1 MRIAFDARHIGDFG
15 IGTYIRN
22 LIKSFARIGQEN
34 EYVLVCL
41 PANERDFKSLPQNFR
56 VVPWRLTDRDWNDN
70 FAFPAFLGK
79 LRADL
84 HHIPLNR
91 VPLLMRRPYVVTIH
105 DMSRHVFPEH
115 SGLAQQISIWKSRRG
130 LMRAESVMT
139 VSAATRRDIENVL
152 GVPHSRIKLIYNAID
167 NGFLRASQSDR
178 NQRRRLL
185 ERYGVNYPYLL
196 YAGNIRPQKNIP
208 RLIEAFAVLR
218 SELANHPEYNA
229 IRLLVI
235 GGDISQ
241 QPAVRLAANRSGSS
255 GFIRFFGFVP
265 QETLLAFYESAS
277 AFVFPSLYEGFG
289 LPPLEAMAAGTPVL
303 ASNASSLPEVVGDAA
318 LLVNPENV
326 FEIARG
332 LKEILV
338 DQDLRVSLVALGFK
352 NLERFSWDQTAAAV
366 LATYREAA
374 ALVRASSR

>member
-22 LIKSFARIGQEN
+22 LVQTLARIDSEN
-34 EYVLVCL
+34 EYVLVCS
-41 PANERDFKSLPQNFR
+41 PDNERDFTGLPANFR
-56 VVPWRLTDRDWNDN
+56 VAPWRLTDRDWNDN

-115 SGLAQQISIWKSRRG
+115 SGLAQQISVWKSRRG

-139 VSAATRRDIENVL
+139 VSAATRRDIENML
-152 GVPHSRIKLIYNAID
+152 GVPHSHIKLIYNAID
-167 NGFLRASQSDR
+167 DGFLRASRAGRD
-178 NQRRRLL
+178 QRKRLL

-208 RLIEAFAVLR
+208 RLIEAFTVLR
-218 SELANHPEYNA
+218 SELANHPQYSG
-229 IRLLVI
+229 IRLLII
-235 GGDISQ
+235 GGDVSQ
-241 QPAVRLAANRSGSS
+241 QPAVRLAANRSGSA
-255 GFIRFFGFVP
+255 GFVRFFGFVP
-265 QETLLAFYESAS
+265 QETLLAFYESAE

-303 ASNASSLPEVVGDAA
+303 ASNASSLPEVVGEAA
-318 LLVNPENV
+318 LLINPENV

-332 LKEILV
+332 MKEILV
-338 DQDLRVSLVALGFK
+338 DQDRRAALIALGFQ
-352 NLERFSWDQTAAAV
+352 NLQRFSWDQTAHAV
-366 LATYREAA
+366 LETYREA
-374 ALVRASSR
+374 VSRRISGR